1 MLRKTSMLQA
11 PGDRCAKPTGYQ
23 AYAEFQFQGVCEG
36 EFCMASLLLVSL
48 FFPSR
53 SL

>member
-1 MLRKTSMLQA
+1 MLRRTSMLQA

-23 AYAEFQFQGVCEG
+23 AHAEFQVQGVCER
-36 EFCMASLLLVSL
+36 EFYYWFSL